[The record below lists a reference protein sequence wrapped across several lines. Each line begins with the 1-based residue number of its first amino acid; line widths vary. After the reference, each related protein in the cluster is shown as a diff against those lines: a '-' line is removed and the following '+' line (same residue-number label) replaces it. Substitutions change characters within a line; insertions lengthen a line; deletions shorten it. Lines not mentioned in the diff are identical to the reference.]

1 MSVHLI
7 GSKRPDQVGKRT
19 VKDIEK
25 ETYCDIRINF
35 VDSKTTY
42 RNPITVIIS
51 SHYGSS
57 AIRDMHCAR
66 EKIQDLLLNFLQLDG
81 DRGRLLYEVAS
92 SCPGPHRVAD
102 STSQAIWAKDP
113 YSLDGLEVFMSL
125 VHHFPFEIVNG
136 RKTFH
141 TKFLLTLSLLTR
153 LWKETGCYVKAG
165 ANDRSGFPVK
175 LCFPYLLVMGRT
187 WPAVDKA
194 CAFLQG
200 AIEDYVRT
208 NSQVRSYQGK

>member
-1 MSVHLI
+1 M
-7 GSKRPDQVGKRT
+7 
-19 VKDIEK
+19 KDIER
-25 ETYCDIRINF
+25 ETHCDIRVNF
-35 VDSKTTY
+35 VDSKTTF
-42 RNPITVIIS
+42 RNPITVVIRS
-51 SHYGSS
+51 VSS

-81 DRGRLLYEVAS
+81 ERGCLLYEVAS

-113 YSLDGLEVFMSL
+113 YSVDGLEVFMSL
-125 VHHFPFEIVNG
+125 VHFPFEIVNG

-141 TKFLLTLSLLTR
+141 IKFLLTSSLLTH

-187 WPAVDKA
+187 WPAVDRA
-194 CAFLQG
+194 CEILQHEIKNHVC
-200 AIEDYVRT
+200 ACKCTVDC
-208 NSQVRSYQGK
+208 RS